1 MPVFFV
7 AEGRAI
13 FFSRCKQG
21 NKILPTQ
28 CSWVHHGSPNHSVHG
43 SCWDGVCEQR
53 SFVFSI
59 FQGRMRLHLPSQWK
73 KIWAWKMKIW
83 KEEEDL
89 EEDVEVGE
97 HWPIERGSLPN
108 GKCLGQPLAVSAG
121 KGMVTNFFGLAKS
134 RSTLMMN
141 FSALP
146 NFAFKK
152 NFWRP
157 FLFTGQILI
166 NQGLFIYHGITGF
179 AKLEETHKAHPVQ
192 LLVFYYLILYILY
205 KCP

>member
-1 MPVFFV
+1 MFLGPPWK
-7 AEGRAI
+7 
-13 FFSRCKQG
+13 SK
-21 NKILPTQ
+21 PQ
-28 CSWVHHGSPNHSVHG
+28 CPWELRDV
-43 SCWDGVCEQR
+43 VCEQR

-108 GKCLGQPLAVSAG
+108 GKCLGQPLAASAG

-141 FSALP
+141 FS
-146 NFAFKK
+146 
-152 NFWRP
+152 
-157 FLFTGQILI
+157 FLLCQILLSKKLLEP
-166 NQGLFIYHGITGF
+166 LFIYWSNTDKSKPFHLSQNHRI
-179 AKLEETHKAHPVQ
+179 
-192 LLVFYYLILYILY
+192 
-205 KCP
+205 C